1 MGRTQSPFTLWSLY
15 KLLFFTLLFLGM
27 NLLNNGSCCWLVWWK
42 NPKKYFD
49 RDKGSTKWLLVL
61 KWAREEDYRGNEDGE
76 KDWWDLEE
84 TCVLMNLP
92 ASTIL
97 NSSQSDIYKMWIR
110 SHSELSKAS
119 RLTWGKTQ
127 SSSRS
132 HGTSTT
138 QPFTSPAHSL
148 PSLLALPQARWP
160 LCYCISPTTSLC
172 LWDSAATPLPGV
184 LFPNALHSLL
194 SCVHLLSTQ
203 MLLPQ
208 WSLPSLLCVK
218 F

>member
-1 MGRTQSPFTLWSLY
+1 MALGSEVGKGGRLPGEWRWG
-15 KLLFFTLLFLGM
+15 KR
-27 NLLNNGSCCWLVWWK
+27 LVG
-42 NPKKYFD
+42 PG
-49 RDKGSTKWLLVL
+49 RDMCP
-61 KWAREEDYRGNEDGE
+61 NES
-76 KDWWDLEE
+76 
-84 TCVLMNLP
+84 P

-97 NSSQSDIYKMWIR
+97 NSSQSDLYKMWIR
-110 SHSELSKAS
+110 SHSELSEAS
-119 RLTWGKTQ
+119 LLTWGKTQ

-138 QPFTSPAHSL
+138 QPFASPAHSL
-148 PSLLALPQARWP
+148 PSLLALPQAHWP

-184 LFPNALHSLL
+184 LFPNALHSFL